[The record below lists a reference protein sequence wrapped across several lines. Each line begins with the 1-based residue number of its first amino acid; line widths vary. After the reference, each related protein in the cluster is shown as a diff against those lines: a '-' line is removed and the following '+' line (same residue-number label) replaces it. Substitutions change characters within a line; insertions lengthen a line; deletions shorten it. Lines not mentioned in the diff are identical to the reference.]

1 MNKFGIIIEEKR
13 VHFVI
18 VEAEDE
24 DSACEKAAGLGYDD
38 YHKSDIDGTWEV
50 SSCRKYSAKVPDDK
64 IAKEMT

>member
-1 MNKFGIIIEEKR
+1 MSKFGIIIEEKR

-24 DSACEKAAGLGYDD
+24 DSACDKAAGLGYDD

-50 SSCRKYSAKVPDDK
+50 STCRKYSVKVSDEN
-64 IAKEMT
+64 IIKEMT

>member
-24 DSACEKAAGLGYDD
+24 DSAFEKAAELGYDD

-50 SSCRKYSAKVPDDK
+50 STCRKYSANVSDDK
-64 IAKEMT
+64 IAREMT